1 MKWIVETYLKEM
13 KFFNVPL
20 PNFKD
25 KLYIKYSYNNNDK
38 CECILNI
45 NFPSRK
51 FIMHLSIRANF
62 FTW

>member
-1 MKWIVETYLKEM
+1 M

-45 NFPSRK
+45 NFPSKK